1 MKKYLLLSIAAASAL
16 TFLGCNET
24 TTPTELSFSEAPV
37 PTSDLEKRSI
47 LASEKVNINGKEHT
61 IGSTRLLE
69 VVIKLVVVLMV

>member
-47 LASEKVNINGKEHT
+47 LASEKVNIHGKEHT
-61 IGSTRLLE
+61 IGYNTIIRSGDQ
-69 VVIKLVVVLMV
+69 VGVVLMV